1 MNNLPPVLPDS
12 SSLSGEES
20 SHSEPLRAV
29 LHQAAD
35 QVADYLDSLSSR
47 PIFPASP
54 AAPQGDLMPEQGEN
68 LGELFSDSAQ
78 WAIKNAVHVGSP
90 GYVGHMDSGVAV
102 AGILGDFLASA
113 LNQNLLAFEL
123 APGATLLEKR
133 MLRFFAEE
141 AGLPESAGGIFTTGG
156 TTANLTG
163 ILLARDAAQRKAS
176 REGLASG
183 ESLCVL
189 ASQDSHYS
197 ITKACAVL
205 GMGSDQVYA
214 VGVHGPERR
223 MDLADL
229 QRALQEAQADGKRPV
244 AVVATAGTTSCGAI
258 DPIHEIADFCQQHGV
273 WLHVDAAH
281 GGALI
286 LHRTEKQRLSG
297 IERADSI
304 TLDPHKWLYAPKSAG
319 VLLVRDEATLVTAN
333 YDAPYLDRFQE
344 HGEALPVS
352 QGRRALD
359 GSRRFDALK
368 VWMSLRHFGRN
379 GLDAILDSRLELTRL
394 LHEKLTQHAFFEP
407 MHQPDLNVQ
416 VFRPRNP
423 AHWPAITDAHRQL
436 EAEGRFWTSYTRL
449 DGQQCHRMVLI
460 NPSTTAA
467 DLDQILDHL
476 SIAHQTLW
484 DNSHRPEQLSPKGRS
499 EPPQALLHSSP
510 DYRSKDG
517 SHVAVGD

>member
-1 MNNLPPVLPDS
+1 MNDLPPVLPDS
-12 SSLSGEES
+12 SSPSGEES
-20 SHSEPLRAV
+20 SHAEPLRQI

-35 QVADYLDSLSSR
+35 QVADYLSSLESR

-54 AAPQGDLMPEQGEN
+54 TAPTGPLVPEEGEN
-68 LGELFSDSAQ
+68 LSEVFTDSAQ
-78 WAIKNAVHVGSP
+78 WAIENAVHVGHP

-133 MLRFFAEE
+133 LLRFFADE
-141 AGLPESAGGIFTTGG
+141 AGLPTTAGGIFTTGG

-163 ILLARDAAQRKAS
+163 LLLARDAANQS
-176 REGLASG
+176 VTYTGLTSAPT
-183 ESLCVL
+183 LCVL
-189 ASQDSHYS
+189 ASADAHYS
-197 ITKACAVL
+197 IAKACAVL
-205 GMGSDQVYA
+205 GLGSDQVCPVA
-214 VGVHGPERR
+214 VAGPQRR
-223 MDLADL
+223 MDTNDL
-229 QRALQEAQADGKRPV
+229 LRAFQQAQKDGKQPI
-244 AVVATAGTTSCGAI
+244 AVVATAGTTSCGAV
-258 DPIHEIADFCQQHGV
+258 DPIPQIADFCQQHGL

-281 GGALI
+281 GGALL
-286 LHRTEKQRLSG
+286 LHRKAKKRLAG

-319 VLLVRDEATLVTAN
+319 ILLVRDEANLVTAN

-344 HGEALPVS
+344 HGEAIPLS

-368 VWMSLRHFGRN
+368 VWMTLRHFGRN
-379 GLDAILDSRLELTRL
+379 GLEKILDGRLALSKELH
-394 LHEKLTQHAFFEP
+394 LHLEQHPFFEP
-407 MHQPDLNVQ
+407 MHQPDLNVV
-416 VFRPRNP
+416 VFRPRDA
-423 AHWPAITDAHRQL
+423 AHWPAIADAHRQL

-460 NPSTTAA
+460 NPATTAA
-467 DLDQILDHL
+467 DLKQILDHL
-476 SIAHQTLW
+476 SVAHQTLW
-484 DNSHRPEQLSPKGRS
+484 GNSSHPQHLSPKGRS
-499 EPPQALLHSSP
+499 EAPQALLHSSP
-510 DYRSKDG
+510 DYRPKDG

>member
-12 SSLSGEES
+12 SSPSGEES
-20 SHSEPLRAV
+20 SHAEQLRAV

-35 QVADYLDSLSSR
+35 QVADYLGSLGSR
-47 PIFPASP
+47 PIFPAAP
-54 AAPQGDLMPEQGEN
+54 AAPSGDLMPEKGED
-68 LGELFSDSAQ
+68 LSALFQDSAH
-78 WAIKNAVHVGSP
+78 WAIENAVHVGHP

-113 LNQNLLAFEL
+113 LNQNMLAFEL

-133 MLRFFAEE
+133 LLRFFADE
-141 AGLPESAGGIFTTGG
+141 AGLPSTAGGLFTTGG

-163 ILLARDAAQRKAS
+163 ILLARDAALTKAS
-176 REGLASG
+176 QKGLA
-183 ESLCVL
+183 EETPLCVL
-189 ASQDSHYS
+189 ASKDAHYS
-197 ITKACAVL
+197 IEKACAVL
-205 GMGSDQVYA
+205 GMGSEQVHA
-214 VGVHGPERR
+214 VDVAGIERR
-223 MDLADL
+223 MDVADL
-229 QRALQEAQADGKRPV
+229 HRAFEEACRAGKRPV

-258 DPIHEIADFCQQHGV
+258 DPIAEIAEFCKQHDL

-281 GGALI
+281 GGALL
-286 LHRTEKQRLSG
+286 LHRKERLRLRG
-297 IERADSI
+297 VELADSI

-319 VLLVRDEATLVTAN
+319 ILLVRHEENLVTAQ

-344 HGEALPVS
+344 HGEALPIS

-368 VWMSLRHFGRN
+368 VWMTLRHFGRD
-379 GLDAILDSRLELTRL
+379 GLEAILDSRLELTRQ
-394 LHEKLTQHAFFEP
+394 LHQSLKNHPFFEP
-407 MHQPDLNVQ
+407 MHQPDLNVM
-416 VFRPRNP
+416 VFRPRN
-423 AHWPAITDAHRQL
+423 AAYWPAITQAHRQL

-476 SIAHQTLW
+476 SAAHQTLW
-484 DNSHRPEQLSPKGRS
+484 DNSSSPEHLSPKGRS

-510 DYRSKDG
+510 D
-517 SHVAVGD
+517 

>member
-12 SSLSGEES
+12 SSPSGEES
-20 SHSEPLRAV
+20 SHSEQLRAV

-35 QVADYLDSLSSR
+35 QVADYLGSLGSR

-54 AAPQGDLMPEQGEN
+54 AAPIGDLMPEEGEN
-68 LGELFSDSAQ
+68 LSELFTDSAQ
-78 WAIKNAVHVGSP
+78 WAVENSVHVGHP

-133 MLRFFAEE
+133 LLRFFADE
-141 AGLPESAGGIFTTGG
+141 AGLPSTAGGIFTTGG

-163 ILLARDAAQRKAS
+163 ILLARDVAAQKAS
-176 REGLASG
+176 LSGLS
-183 ESLCVL
+183 EQQPLCVL
-189 ASQDSHYS
+189 ASQDAHYS
-197 ITKACAVL
+197 IAKACAVL
-205 GMGSDQVYA
+205 GMGSEQVES
-214 VGVHGPERR
+214 VGVTEVERR
-223 MDLADL
+223 MDVTDL
-229 QRALQEAQADGKRPV
+229 PRAYESACRAGKRPV

-258 DPIHEIADFCQQHGV
+258 DPIPEIAAFCKQHDL

-286 LHRTEKQRLSG
+286 LHRKEKQRLQG
-297 IERADSI
+297 TELADSI

-319 VLLVRDEATLVTAN
+319 ILLVREEESLVTAQ

-368 VWMSLRHFGRN
+368 VWMTLRHFGRD
-379 GLDAILDSRLELTRL
+379 GLEAILDSRLELTRQ
-394 LHEKLTQHAFFEP
+394 LHQRLENHPFFEP
-407 MHQPDLNVQ
+407 MHQPNLNVQ
-416 VFRPRNP
+416 VFRPRDA
-423 AHWPAITDAHRQL
+423 AHWPAITEAHRAL

-449 DGQQCHRMVLI
+449 DG
-460 NPSTTAA
+460 
-467 DLDQILDHL
+467 
-476 SIAHQTLW
+476 
-484 DNSHRPEQLSPKGRS
+484 NSAIGWC
-499 EPPQALLHSSP
+499 
-510 DYRSKDG
+510 
-517 SHVAVGD
+517 